1 MLRYYASPTQPCLRT
16 PKKKESKM
24 PILTDRSKIT
34 RIIKRGQRGGHVKA
48 NVGAAYFRPRSLE
61 EIAANAGRS

>member
-1 MLRYYASPTQPCLRT
+1 
-16 PKKKESKM
+16 M